1 MKRAAS
7 FIRHYLL
14 ARRGA
19 RRWQDRAAFDSWR
32 EARVLRHI
40 ARVRRKSPFYREL
53 WAGIADADWRAF
65 PEIDKSAMMA
75 GFDRLNTVG
84 IAKSEAF
91 AVAEAAERSRDFSP
105 ALRGITV
112 GLSSG
117 TSGNRGLFLVSPEE
131 QAAWAGTVLGKLLP
145 VSPLSRFKIAFFLR
159 ANSNLYAS
167 VGGRRLKFGFYDLL
181 DPIDAH
187 LRRLMAAQPDLI
199 AAPPSMLRMLADA
212 VQSGSLEGVRPR
224 RIVAAAEV
232 LDPLDRAAIERAFGQ
247 PLHQVYQCTE
257 GFLGCTCAH
266 GTLHL
271 NEDLV
276 YIEKDYVPGKS
287 RTFVP
292 IVTDFSRRTQPIVR
306 YRLNDLLV
314 ERTAPCPC
322 GSPFTAIERIEGR
335 CDDIFYASAL
345 QPGAA
350 TVPVYPDFVTRAIM
364 GASVE
369 IEQYRAVQT
378 APDRWT
384 IEFDLR
390 NGELRQTAESRIRQA
405 VEALCER
412 LSCVAPEL
420 SFTSYARTPGDRKL
434 RRVERRYAP

>member
-19 RRWQDRAAFDSWR
+19 RRWQDRIAFDSWR
-32 EARVLRHI
+32 EERVQSHV
-40 ARVRRKSPFYREL
+40 ARVRRASPFYREL
-53 WAGIADADWRAF
+53 WEGVADADWRAF
-65 PEIDKSAMMA
+65 PEIDKTAMMA

-84 IAKSEAF
+84 ITKQEAF
-91 AVAEAAERSRDFSP
+91 AVAEAAERSRDFTP
-105 ALRGITV
+105 ALGGITV

-145 VSPLSRFKIAFFLR
+145 VSLLSRFKIAFFLR

-181 DPIDAH
+181 DPIDANLQR
-187 LRRLMAAQPDLI
+187 LRAERPDLI

-212 VQSGSLEGVRPR
+212 ALSGSLEGVRPR
-224 RIVAAAEV
+224 RIIAAAEV
-232 LDPLDRAAIERAFGQ
+232 LDPLDRAVIERAFGQ
-247 PLHQVYQCTE
+247 TLHQVYQCTE

-276 YIEKDYVPGKS
+276 YIEKAYVPGKPG
-287 RTFVP
+287 TFVP
-292 IVTDFSRRTQPIVR
+292 VVTDFSRRTQPIVR

-314 ERTAPCPC
+314 ERTVPCPC

-335 CDDIFYASAL
+335 CDDIFYASAF

-350 TVPVYPDFVTRAIM
+350 PIPVYPDFVTRAII
-364 GASVE
+364 GASSE

-384 IEFDLR
+384 VELDLR
-390 NGELRQTAESRIRQA
+390 DDDMRQAAESRIRQA

-412 LSCVAPEL
+412 LCCIAPAL
-420 SFTSYARTPGDRKL
+420 SFTSYARMPGDRKL

>member
-1 MKRAAS
+1 MIKAAS
-7 FIRHYLL
+7 FILRYLH
-14 ARRGA
+14 ARRSA
-19 RRWQDRAAFDSWR
+19 RRWPDRAAFDRWR

-40 ARVRRKSPFYREL
+40 DRVRRESPFYREL
-53 WAGIADADWRAF
+53 WEGIPDAQWRAF
-65 PEIDKSAMMA
+65 PAIDKSAMMA

-84 IAKSEAF
+84 VGKAEAF
-91 AVAEAAERSRDFSP
+91 AVAEAAERSRDFTP
-105 ALRGITV
+105 AIRGITV

-167 VGGRRLKFGFYDLL
+167 VGNRRLKFGFYDLL
-181 DPIDAH
+181 DPIESH
-187 LRRLMAAQPDLI
+187 LRRLRDERPDLI

-212 VQSGSLEGVRPR
+212 ARSGKLDGVRPR

-232 LDPLDRAAIERAFGQ
+232 LDPLDRAAIEGAFGQ
-247 PLHQVYQCTE
+247 IAHQVYQCTE

-276 YIEKDYVPGKS
+276 YIEKEYVSGKPG
-287 RTFVP
+287 TFVP

-314 ERTAPCPC
+314 ERTTPCPC

-350 TVPVYPDFVTRAIM
+350 PVPVYPDFVTRAII
-364 GASVE
+364 GASGE

-378 APDRWT
+378 AQDRWT
-384 IEFDLR
+384 IELDLR
-390 NGELRQTAESRIRQA
+390 DNELRQAAESRIRQA
-405 VEALCER
+405 IETLCER
-412 LSCVAPEL
+412 LCCIAPAL
-420 SFTSYARTPGDRKL
+420 SFSSYTRMPGDRKL
-434 RRVERRYAP
+434 RRVERRYSP

>member
-1 MKRAAS
+1 MKKAAS
-7 FIRHYLL
+7 FILHYLL

-19 RRWQDRAAFDSWR
+19 RRWRDRAAFDSWR
-32 EARVLRHI
+32 EARVLRHV
-40 ARVRRKSPFYREL
+40 ARVRRESPFYREL
-53 WAGIADADWRAF
+53 WEGVSDADWRAF
-65 PEIDKSAMMA
+65 PEIDKTAMMA

-84 IAKSEAF
+84 IAKAEAF
-91 AVAEAAERSRDFSP
+91 AVAEAAERSRDFTP
-105 ALRGITV
+105 VLRGMTV

-167 VGGRRLKFGFYDLL
+167 VGGRRLSFGFYDLL
-181 DPIDAH
+181 NPLGAH
-187 LRRLMAAQPDLI
+187 IERLGREQPDLI

-212 VQSGSLEGVRPR
+212 ARSGSLDVHPR
-224 RIVAAAEV
+224 RIIAAAEV

-247 PLHQVYQCTE
+247 TVHQVYQCTE

-276 YIEKDYVPGKS
+276 YIEKDYVPGKPG
-287 RTFVP
+287 TFVP

-314 ERTAPCPC
+314 ECTEPCPC

-335 CDDIFYASAL
+335 CDDIFYASAR
-345 QPGAA
+345 QTGG
-350 TVPVYPDFVTRAIM
+350 VPVAIYPDFVTRAII
-364 GASVE
+364 GAAPDV
-369 IEQYRAVQT
+369 EQYRAVQT
-378 APDRWT
+378 AQDRWT
-384 IEFDLR
+384 VELDLR
-390 NGELRQTAESRIRQA
+390 DDGPRQAAETRIRQA
-405 VEALCER
+405 IEALCER
-412 LSCVAPEL
+412 LGCVAPAL
-420 SFTSYARTPGDRKL
+420 SFTSYARMPGDRKL